1 MSYQQVV
8 VIQRNLIG
16 KAIDLEFVAF
26 CNPSIH
32 QIGD

>member
-1 MSYQQVV
+1 MSYPHAL
-8 VIQRNLIG
+8 VIQRNFNVQETR
-16 KAIDLEFVAF
+16 LEFVAF

>member
-1 MSYQQVV
+1 MSYPHAL
-8 VIQRNLIG
+8 VIQRNFNV
-16 KAIDLEFVAF
+16 KDTAIEFVAF

>member
-1 MSYQQVV
+1 MSYPQVV

>member
-1 MSYQQVV
+1 MSYPQVL

-16 KAIDLEFVAF
+16 KDTDLEFVAF

>member
-1 MSYQQVV
+1 MSYPHAL
-8 VIQRNLIG
+8 VIQRILFS
-16 KAIDLEFVAF
+16 KDIDIEFVAF

>member
-1 MSYQQVV
+1 MSYPQVL
-8 VIQRNLIG
+8 VIQRNLLS
-16 KAIDLEFVAF
+16 KAIYLEFVAF

>member
-1 MSYQQVV
+1 MSYPQSL
-8 VIQRNLIG
+8 VIQRNLFE
-16 KAIDLEFVAF
+16 KEMNREFVAF